1 MFVGYSPERNDPG
14 MKDIFIN
21 NIPKLVSGHSNK
33 CLEITNNVYK
43 IIFDKTVKM
52 HSIRLAEM
60 TKLYENIYRAINIGF
75 VNEMKKSV
83 YQDEFRD

>member
-1 MFVGYSPERNDPG
+1 

-60 TKLYENIYRAINIGF
+60 TKLYENI
-75 VNEMKKSV
+75 
-83 YQDEFRD
+83 